1 MQDKGNFNGGPR
13 HLAGPSVQARGAL
26 TTSLRIT
33 LLCALGALSSG
44 CATKPAM
51 NTEGEDSKAPIPA
64 LVALVRADATQRPRL
79 IRALVTQKVWMI
91 PDPHANRLAV
101 LAFDQNERSFVP
113 VFSDQ
118 KTFDVESYGTGFEH
132 KAVAVDGSVFA
143 SLVDDDAIVVLNPGD
158 RPAIEF
164 RGYELKSSAAR

>member
-1 MQDKGNFNGGPR
+1 
-13 HLAGPSVQARGAL
+13 
-26 TTSLRIT
+26 
-33 LLCALGALSSG
+33 
-44 CATKPAM
+44 
-51 NTEGEDSKAPIPA
+51 
-64 LVALVRADATQRPRL
+64 
-79 IRALVTQKVWMI
+79 MI
-91 PDPHANRLAV
+91 PDPHASRLAV

-118 KTFDVESYGTGFEH
+118 KTFDVEAYGTGFER

-143 SLVDDDAIVVLNPGD
+143 SLVDDDALIVLNPGD